1 VSHGPEIELLWWRG
15 CPSTDDAVE
24 LVRSEMEQA
33 GLEARALR
41 VREVRSEEE
50 AADLGFRGSPTVRID
65 GRDVVEPADAPGGLT
80 CRVYRLRDGRVSPLP
95 DRADVRRALTEAT
108 GGE

>member
-1 VSHGPEIELLWWRG
+1 VSGTPEIELLWWRG

-33 GLEARALR
+33 GLAARALR
-41 VREVRSEEE
+41 VREVTSEEE
-50 AADLGFRGSPTVRID
+50 AEHLGFRGSPTVRVD
-65 GRDVVEPADAPGGLT
+65 GRDVVASADAPGGLT

-95 DRADVRRALTEAT
+95 DRADVRKALIEAT